1 MVMALAVAA
10 LLAFVG
16 CGGGGGDEETT
27 AERPP
32 ITKKKF
38 VREGQALCTRAYRRQ
53 ARWMEKFYKR
63 HGYDWQ
69 EPSKKARE
77 EVNAAVVMKVEQ
89 EKIDELDALPVP
101 PGDEAEIEKILES
114 MRKGIRITEREP
126 ERLAEPTEKNPEP
139 FTEARELTADYGIW
153 ICGQP

>member
-1 MVMALAVAA
+1 MALAVAA
-10 LLAFVG
+10 LLALAG
-16 CGGGGGDEETT
+16 CGGGGDEETT

-63 HGYDWQ
+63 HGFDPG

-77 EVNAAVVMKVEQ
+77 LVNEAVVMKVER
-89 EKIDELDALPVP
+89 EKIKELDALPVP
-101 PGDEAEIEKILES
+101 PGDELEITKILAS